1 LNGKEIDMK
10 QQVQMGGVKLQL
22 VTSQLIDVMRKAELQ
37 PDEVLNIV
45 VNILARSAIITC
57 MDKSDLLEALSM
69 TYDAHLNEES
79 KDETLN

>member
-1 LNGKEIDMK
+1 MK

-69 TYDAHLNEES
+69 TYDAHLNEENNN
-79 KDETLN
+79 ETLN

>member
-1 LNGKEIDMK
+1 MK

>member
-1 LNGKEIDMK
+1 MS
-10 QQVQMGGVKLQL
+10 VQMGGVKLQQ
-22 VTSQLIDVMRKAELQ
+22 VTGQLIDVMRKAELQ

-57 MDKSDLLEALSM
+57 MDKSDLMEALSM

-79 KDETLN
+79 GNETLN

>member
-1 LNGKEIDMK
+1 MNL
-10 QQVQMGGVKLQL
+10 QMGGVKLQL

-69 TYDAHLNEES
+69 TYDAHLNEENNN
-79 KDETLN
+79 ETLN

>member
-1 LNGKEIDMK
+1 
-10 QQVQMGGVKLQL
+10 MGGVKLQQ
-22 VTSQLIDVMRKAELQ
+22 VTSQLIDVMRKAELK

-57 MDKSDLLEALSM
+57 MDKSDLMEALSM

-79 KDETLN
+79 NNETLN

>member
-1 LNGKEIDMK
+1 MK

-22 VTSQLIDVMRKAELQ
+22 VTSQLIDVMRKSELQ

-69 TYDAHLNEES
+69 TYDAHLNEENNN
-79 KDETLN
+79 ETLN

>member
-1 LNGKEIDMK
+1 MK

-69 TYDAHLNEES
+69 TYDAHLNEENS
-79 KDETLN
+79 NETLN

>member
-1 LNGKEIDMK
+1 MK

-22 VTSQLIDVMRKAELQ
+22 VTSQLIDVMRKSELQ

-69 TYDAHLNEES
+69 TYDAHLNEEH
-79 KDETLN
+79 KNETLN